1 MILGI
6 DCSRFA
12 AERPTGVELYTNHL
26 VEGIIAQAD
35 ALGYD
40 EIRLYVRNAQQ
51 LERLLYLIETSGQKT
66 LQVRLIERPY
76 LWTLVWLSWEILRRP
91 TDVLFV
97 PSHTLPLVVPK
108 RSLLAVHGVE
118 ALLFPQAYSLL
129 QRWYQQFSLWWAK
142 RKGAELIAVSET
154 VKRDLLRIFQIS
166 AEMVTVVFN
175 GAEGLKGEKRK
186 IKDEN
191 VKALIE
197 GKYVLHV
204 GRLEERKNQLRL
216 MEAFEQIAVEFPKL
230 QLVLV
235 GGDGYGAEKIHA
247 RVEGSSRKDRLH
259 LTGYL
264 GRDLVQQL
272 MEKAELFVYPSLAEG
287 FGIPIL
293 EAFAAG
299 VPVLTSQGSA
309 TEEVGGGA
317 VVLCDPL
324 SVESIVGGLRKL
336 LTDEALRNQKI
347 RDGKKRLDLF
357 SWDRCVDET
366 MKILKKDAPIRRSS
380 F

>member
-6 DCSRFA
+6 DCSRYA
-12 AERPTGVELYTNHL
+12 AEKPTGVELYTNHL
-26 VEGIIAQAD
+26 VEGIILQAD
-35 ALGYD
+35 TLGYD
-40 EIRLYVRNAQQ
+40 EIRLYVKNAQQ
-51 LERLLYLIETSGQKT
+51 LEKLLYLIETSAQKT
-66 LQVRLIERPY
+66 LQVKLIERPY
-76 LWTLVWLSWEILRRP
+76 LWTLLWLSLEMLRRP
-91 TDVLFV
+91 VDVLFV
-97 PSHTLPLVVPK
+97 PSHTLPLVVPG
-108 RSLLAVHGVE
+108 RSILTVHGVE
-118 ALLFPQAYSLL
+118 ALLFPQAYSLQ

-142 RKGAELIAVSET
+142 KKGAQLIAVSEA
-154 VKRDLLRIFQIS
+154 VKKDLVRIFQIS
-166 AEMVTVVFN
+166 EEMVKVVWN
-175 GAEGLKGEKRK
+175 GVEKVQSSK
-186 IKDEN
+186 FKVQSE
-191 VKALIE
+191 KTFSIE
-197 GKYVLHV
+197 GKYVLNV

-216 MEAFEQIAVEFPKL
+216 IEAFEQIAAEFPNL

-247 RVEGSSRKDRLH
+247 RVDASPAKERIQ

-264 GRDLVQQL
+264 GRDVVQQL
-272 MEKAELFVYPSLAEG
+272 MERAELFVYPSLAEG

-324 SVESIVGGLRKL
+324 SVESIAS
-336 LTDEALRNQKI
+336 ALRQLLSDETLCKQKI
-347 RDGKKRLDLF
+347 REGKKRLDLF
-357 SWDRCVDET
+357 SWDRCIDET